1 MRMQPTLARVPPRL
15 RRARRGV
22 SVASGSRQRRPKEG
36 QVRLQVKGRGLE
48 LSAEMRA
55 YAESRLKRL
64 DKQLAE
70 ETAVEVELAEETK
83 GGRFTAEA
91 NVFAK
96 GQTLRATEST
106 SDLRASI
113 DKLVDNLERQIV
125 AYREKRRLERRR
137 RTEHH
142 GV

>member
-1 MRMQPTLARVPPRL
+1 M
-15 RRARRGV
+15 
-22 SVASGSRQRRPKEG
+22 
-36 QVRLQVKGRGLE
+36 RLQVKARGLE
-48 LSAEMRA
+48 LTQEMRT
-55 YAESRLKRL
+55 YAESKLRRL
-64 DKQLAE
+64 DKQLAD

-91 NVFAK
+91 LVFAK

-113 DKLVDNLERQIV
+113 DKLVDNLERQIIG
-125 AYREKRRLERRR
+125 YREKRRLERRR

>member
-1 MRMQPTLARVPPRL
+1 M
-15 RRARRGV
+15 
-22 SVASGSRQRRPKEG
+22 
-36 QVRLQVKGRGLE
+36 RLQVKARGLE
-48 LSAEMRA
+48 LTQEMRT
-55 YAESRLKRL
+55 YAESKLRRL
-64 DKQLAE
+64 DKQLAD

-91 NVFAK
+91 LVFAK

-113 DKLVDNLERQIV
+113 DKLVDNLERQII